1 VSEQLALLPGYLA
14 AHVRLVVVALGV
26 CVLACVPL
34 GVLATRHR
42 QVERYV
48 VGIASVIQTIPAL
61 ALLAAMVPLL
71 GYLGAPAI
79 GVLPALIALTLYA
92 ALPILLGTVTG
103 IRELNPALLEAARA
117 VGMTERQR
125 LWLVELPLALPF
137 VVSGTR
143 TAAVWSVGMATLSTP
158 IGAKSLGNFI
168 FGGLQT
174 RNHAATLVGCVSAAL
189 LALAL
194 DALVRLVEH
203 GLRRRRRRALGA
215 GLAGLAGLVAFTL
228 ITALS
233 GAVGGARPLRI
244 GAKPFSESLVLAHLL
259 AARAEAAGARA
270 EVLDSLGS
278 TVLFDALASG
288 DLDAYVDYSGTLH
301 TTVLKKQDT
310 ISDRAALI
318 AGLERELP
326 ARGVEIVAA
335 LGFENTYCLALREAD
350 AKANG
355 WRAISDVVARS
366 PSLSIGGDYEFFS
379 RQEWRSLVR
388 VYGLA
393 FAEQRTMDP
402 TLMYEAVRQR
412 QVDVIS
418 AYSTDGRIAAYE
430 LRVLEDDRHVIPPYD
445 ALVLAR
451 AGLEG
456 DQPAVLESWRALAQH
471 IDAGT
476 MRELNRQV
484 DELGRSPREVA
495 LAFAVHGHT
504 SLERSPPARS
514 E

>member
-26 CVLACVPL
+26 CILGCVPL

-42 QVERYV
+42 RVERWV
-48 VGIASVIQTIPAL
+48 VGVASVIQTIPAL

-71 GYLGAPAI
+71 GALGAPAI

-92 ALPILLGTVTG
+92 ALPILLATVTG
-103 IRELNPALLEAARA
+103 IRELSPAVIEAARA

-125 LWLVELPLALPF
+125 LWLVELPLSLPYI
-137 VVSGTR
+137 VAGTR

-174 RNHAATLVGCVSAAL
+174 RNHAATLVGCVSAAV

-203 GLRRRRRRALGA
+203 GLRRRQRRALGA
-215 GLAGLAGLVAFTL
+215 GLAGLGALVVFTL
-228 ITALS
+228 VTALS
-233 GAVGGARPLRI
+233 SLVGAARPLRI

-278 TVLFDALASG
+278 SVLFDALANG

-301 TTVLKKQDT
+301 TTVLKRPEAV
-310 ISDRAALI
+310 SDRSALI
-318 AGLERELP
+318 ADLERELP
-326 ARGVEIVAA
+326 GRGVQVIAS

-350 AKANG
+350 ARAGG
-355 WRAISDVVARS
+355 WRTISELAART
-366 PSLSIGGDYEFFS
+366 PSLSIGGDYEFFA
-379 RQEWRSLVR
+379 REEWRSLVR

-393 FAEQRTMDP
+393 FTEQRSMDP

-418 AYSTDGRIAAYE
+418 AYSTDGRIAAYQ

-445 ALVLAR
+445 ALVLTR
-451 AGLEG
+451 AGLEQ
-456 DQPAVLESWRALAQH
+456 DQPAVVTSLAALGRR
-471 IDAGT
+471 IDANT

-484 DELGRSPREVA
+484 DELGRSPRDVA
-495 LAFAVHGHT
+495 RTFALTLAH
-504 SLERSPPARS
+504 
-514 E
+514 

>member
-1 VSEQLALLPGYLA
+1 MSEQLALLPALLA

-26 CVLACVPL
+26 CVLCSVPL

-42 QVERYV
+42 RVERWV

-71 GYLGAPAI
+71 GALGAPAI

-92 ALPILLGTVTG
+92 ALPILLATVTG
-103 IRELNPALLEAARA
+103 IRELSAATIEAARA

-125 LWLVELPLALPF
+125 LWLVELPLASPF
-137 VVSGTR
+137 IVAGTR

-174 RNHAATLVGCVSAAL
+174 RNHAATIVGCVSAAL
-189 LALAL
+189 LALTL

-203 GLRRRRRRALGA
+203 GLRRRRQRALGV
-215 GLAGLAGLVAFTL
+215 GLAGLGALVIFTL
-228 ITALS
+228 VTALS
-233 GAVGGARPLRI
+233 GAVGAARPLRI

-278 TVLFDALASG
+278 SVLFDALTNG

-301 TTVLKKQDT
+301 TTVLKKPGAV
-310 ISDRAALI
+310 SDRAGLI
-318 AGLERELP
+318 ADLARELP
-326 ARGVEIVAA
+326 ARGARVVAS
-335 LGFENTYCLALREAD
+335 LGFENTYCLALRAAD
-350 AKANG
+350 ARGNG
-355 WRAISDVVARS
+355 WRTISELSART
-366 PSLSIGGDYEFFS
+366 PSLAIGGDYEFFA
-379 RQEWRSLVR
+379 RQEWRSLVS

-393 FAEQRTMDP
+393 FKEQRSMDP

-430 LRVLEDDRHVIPPYD
+430 LSVLEDDRHVIPPYD
-445 ALVLAR
+445 ALVLTR
-451 AGLEG
+451 AGLE
-456 DQPAVLESWRALAQH
+456 QKEPAVVASFAALAQR
-471 IDAGT
+471 IDASA

-495 LAFAVHGHT
+495 RAFQATLQH
-504 SLERSPPARS
+504 
-514 E
+514 